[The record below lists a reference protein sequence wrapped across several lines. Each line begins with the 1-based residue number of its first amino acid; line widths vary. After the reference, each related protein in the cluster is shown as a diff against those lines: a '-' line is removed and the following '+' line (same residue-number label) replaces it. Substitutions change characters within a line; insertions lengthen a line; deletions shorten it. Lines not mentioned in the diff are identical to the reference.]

1 MTATIPTERPMLF
14 SGHMVCPTLDGRKTQ
29 TRRAIKNATGDFWD
43 HAAYSPVVAGG
54 AIQGWRD
61 PEGRLFSEGAPC
73 PVCPH
78 GVPGDR
84 LWVREKWHTCPHCP
98 DGFIAYGAGG
108 FRQSVPGVVAS
119 NHTCAL
125 PLSRKCAAHGW
136 KPSIHMPR
144 WASRITLEIV
154 DVRVE
159 RLNAITQDGALAE
172 GATWT
177 DNGVT
182 EAARMRGQSTAEA
195 DKWGQAK
202 AGWSHEGETDP
213 DHCLGSAR
221 GSFWH
226 LWESIYGPDSWDRNP
241 WVWVITFKKVTP

>member
-1 MTATIPTERPMLF
+1 MLF
-14 SGHMVCPTLDGRKTQ
+14 SGPDVRALLTGSKTQ
-29 TRRAIKNATGDFWD
+29 ARRAIKNATGAFWD

-61 PEGRLFSEGAPC
+61 PEGRLFGWGTPC
-73 PVCPH
+73 PACPH
-78 GVPGDR
+78 GVPADR
-84 LWVREKWHTCPHCP
+84 LWVRETWAPVPATAYRHSDGVQQTVHPTAP
-98 DGFIAYGAGG
+98 DTAAIYAAGWD
-108 FRQSVPGVVAS
+108 RSPPG
-119 NHTCAL
+119 
-125 PLSRKCAAHGW
+125 RW
-136 KPSIHMPR
+136 RPSIHMPR

-154 DVRVE
+154 NVRVE
-159 RLNAITQDGALAE
+159 RLHFITQDGALAE

-226 LWESIYGPDSWDRNP
+226 LWESIYGPDSWGRNP